1 MVLAVSVDIRKS
13 ARVAAVVL
21 AAIAGSSLIT
31 ACQNDPD
38 IDITKL
44 TAETDPPDVLYNQG
58 LANLNAGKTTEAA
71 RKFEAIDKQHPFSEY
86 ARKALVMNAFVAYRN
101 GQYQDAINST
111 NRYLNLYP
119 QSEDAAYA
127 QYIQR
132 LAYTKQIPSVT
143 QDQRPAAKA
152 IDKQHPFSEYARK
165 ALVMNAFVAY
175 RNGQYQDAINSTN
188 RYLNL
193 YPQSEDAA
201 YAQYIQGLAYTKQ
214 IPSVTQDQRP
224 AAKAI
229 EAMQVVVDKYPD
241 SEYVDDAQA
250 KIRFARDQLAG
261 KEMQVGRY
269 YLERKEYLAAISRF
283 RTVVERY
290 PTTNQVEEALAR
302 LVEAYYAMGVTGEAQ
317 TAAAVLGHNY
327 PDSQWYADS
336 YKLLQSGGLEPRE
349 TGTSWIARAGK
360 NLIGA

>member
-1 MVLAVSVDIRKS
+1 MRKS
-13 ARVAAVVL
+13 ARVVAVVL

-44 TAETDPPDVLYNQG
+44 TAETDPPEVLYNQG
-58 LANLNAGKTTEAA
+58 LANLNAGKTTEAG
-71 RKFEAIDKQHPFSEY
+71 RKFDAID
-86 ARKALVMNAFVAYRN
+86 R
-101 GQYQDAINST
+101 
-111 NRYLNLYP
+111 
-119 QSEDAAYA
+119 
-127 QYIQR
+127 
-132 LAYTKQIPSVT
+132 
-143 QDQRPAAKA
+143 
-152 IDKQHPFSEYARK
+152 QHPFSEYARK

-214 IPSVTQDQRP
+214 IPSVTQDQKP
-224 AAKAI
+224 AQRAI

-241 SEYVDDAQA
+241 SEYVDDAQS

-283 RTVVERY
+283 RVVVEQY
-290 PTTNQVEEALAR
+290 PNTNQVEEALAR
-302 LVEAYYAMGVTGEAQ
+302 LVEAYFSMGVTAEAQ

-349 TGTSWIARAGK
+349 SGTSWIARAGK
-360 NLIGA
+360 KLIGA

>member
-1 MVLAVSVDIRKS
+1 MVLAVSVDIGKS

-21 AAIAGSSLIT
+21 AAIAGSCLIT

-71 RKFEAIDKQHPFSEY
+71 RKFE
-86 ARKALVMNAFVAYRN
+86 
-101 GQYQDAINST
+101 
-111 NRYLNLYP
+111 
-119 QSEDAAYA
+119 
-127 QYIQR
+127 
-132 LAYTKQIPSVT
+132 
-143 QDQRPAAKA
+143 A